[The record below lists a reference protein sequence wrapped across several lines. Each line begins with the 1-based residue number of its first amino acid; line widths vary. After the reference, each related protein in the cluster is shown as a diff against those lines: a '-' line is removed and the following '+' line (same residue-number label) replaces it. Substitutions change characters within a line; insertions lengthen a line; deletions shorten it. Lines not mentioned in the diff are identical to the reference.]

1 MLFRLVGLNIMM
13 NKNGCDLDVF
23 IRIFKLL
30 LKIFIMIADSLK
42 KAKEES
48 IIILNE
54 EKYDQFN
61 QEIFISRG

>member
-13 NKNGCDLDVF
+13 DKNDCDLDVF
-23 IRIFKLL
+23 IRIFRLL
-30 LKIFIMIADSLK
+30 LKTFIMVADSLK

-48 IIILNE
+48 FIILNE

>member
-13 NKNGCDLDVF
+13 NKNGCGLDVF
-23 IRIFKLL
+23 IRIFRLL

-54 EKYDQFN
+54 EKYDQCN
-61 QEIFISRG
+61 QEVFISR

>member
-1 MLFRLVGLNIMM
+1 MD
-13 NKNGCDLDVF
+13 KNDCDLDVF
-23 IRIFKLL
+23 IRIFRLL
-30 LKIFIMIADSLK
+30 LKTFIMIADSLK

-48 IIILNE
+48 FIILNE

>member
-13 NKNGCDLDVF
+13 DKNDCDLDVF
-23 IRIFKLL
+23 IRIFRLL
-30 LKIFIMIADSLK
+30 LKTFIMVADSLK

-54 EKYDQFN
+54 EKYDQCN
-61 QEIFISRG
+61 QEVFISR

>member
-13 NKNGCDLDVF
+13 DKNDCDLDVF
-23 IRIFKLL
+23 IRIFRLL
-30 LKIFIMIADSLK
+30 LKTFIMVADSLK

-48 IIILNE
+48 FIILNE

-61 QEIFISRG
+61 QENFISRG

>member
-1 MLFRLVGLNIMM
+1 MD
-13 NKNGCDLDVF
+13 KNDCDLDVF
-23 IRIFKLL
+23 IRIFRLL

-48 IIILNE
+48 FIILNE

>member
-1 MLFRLVGLNIMM
+1 MD
-13 NKNGCDLDVF
+13 KNDCDLDVF

-30 LKIFIMIADSLK
+30 LKTFIMVADSLK

-48 IIILNE
+48 FIILNE

>member
-13 NKNGCDLDVF
+13 DKNDCDLDVF

>member
-1 MLFRLVGLNIMM
+1 MM
-13 NKNGCDLDVF
+13 NKNGCGLDVF

-54 EKYDQFN
+54 EKYDQCN
-61 QEIFISRG
+61 QEVFISRW

>member
-1 MLFRLVGLNIMM
+1 MM

-48 IIILNE
+48 FIILNE